1 MNNETS
7 FNYKPRRNGGT
18 LEASS
23 LLRLNHAEIENVD
36 ESVTSKDSGC
46 PWSPLPW
53 LWRWRTPLIVSIKHL
68 RTNTNLQVFS
78 KYLREENI

>member
-23 LLRLNHAEIENVD
+23 LLRVNHAEIENVD
-36 ESVTSKDSGC
+36 ESVTSKISGC

-53 LWRWRTPLIVSIKHL
+53 AGDG
-68 RTNTNLQVFS
+68 
-78 KYLREENI
+78 